1 MKDIDIAVELLNK
14 ENLTITIV
22 KNGKCFYKSRE
33 RGIKPLYEALINYRD
48 EMEGASSA
56 DKIVGKGAALL
67 YKEGKID
74 TIFAKIISE
83 SSLEVLE
90 KENIN
95 IYREKVVPYIKN
107 RDKNGMCPIETMAL
121 EDDNIGSLLS
131 RIENFLK
138 KNNLI

>member
-14 ENLTITIV
+14 ESLTIAMV
-22 KNGKCFYKSRE
+22 KNGECFYKSRE
-33 RGIKPLYEALINYRD
+33 RGIKPLYEALVNYRD

-74 TIFAKIISE
+74 TVFAKIISE
-83 SSLEVLE
+83 SSLQIFK

-107 RDKNGMCPIETMAL
+107 RDKSGMCPIETMAV
-121 EDDNIGSLLS
+121 EDDNIESLLS
-131 RIENFLK
+131 GIENFLN